1 LWEAEISVC
10 RRFLAALTLANCLIY
25 ALSITVTEQNCSLG
39 GGKPTLWVV
48 AVQNATTRDDD
59 KNKRYSK
66 LHSGA
71 RVFLNS
77 FSFDRSEKNH
87 SHRFSIFGVFTQ
99 PGSFTSFAVRAT
111 RRWLQPG
118 CRDY

>member
-1 LWEAEISVC
+1 VALEWVSCLPTALGFQLWEAEISVC

-39 GGKPTLWVV
+39 GGKRTLWVV

-71 RVFLNS
+71 RSRAGGDSCAHVVSAICRLDFW
-77 FSFDRSEKNH
+77 
-87 SHRFSIFGVFTQ
+87 SHFGTFVSA
-99 PGSFTSFAVRAT
+99 P
-111 RRWLQPG
+111 
-118 CRDY
+118 